1 MSLLSWEAD
10 SGPGSGLIVQ
20 KWGEL
25 NASVNAEGPPSGARG
40 LAQRTQTRL

>member
-25 NASVNAEGPPSGARG
+25 NASVNAEGPQWG
-40 LAQRTQTRL
+40 